1 MKKFMEEFKSF
12 ALRGNMMDMAVGVI
26 IGSAFSGIVKSLTDN
41 LIQPILNF
49 LTGSKVYSLQEI
61 AGLLSAFLSSLC
73 NFFIMAFILFCLLK
87 IINSLVSLGSKK
99 QEEEK
104 EVTEKECPYC
114 KSSIHIHATRCPK
127 CTSILE
133 ES

>member
-49 LTGSKVYSLQEI
+49 LTGNKVYSLQEI
-61 AGLLSAFLSSLC
+61 AGLISAFLSSLC

-87 IINSLVSLGSKK
+87 LINSLVSLGSKK
-99 QEEEK
+99 HEEEVEEK
-104 EVTEKECPYC
+104 EKECPYC
-114 KSSIHIHATRCPK
+114 RSNIHIEATRCPN
-127 CTSILE
+127 CTSMLTQE
-133 ES
+133 